1 MNLEHVTPL
10 ILTYNEEPKIGRT
23 LGRLT
28 EADRAY
34 ETAEAVSVA

>member
-1 MNLEHVTPL
+1 MHLARITPL
-10 ILTYNEEPKIGRT
+10 ILTYNEEANIGRT

-28 EADRAY
+28 EANRAY

>member
-1 MNLEHVTPL
+1 VGLASVTPL

-23 LGRLT
+23 LDRLT